1 MEGDIYK
8 SEELAW
14 RAENVTIYEEA
25 ILVANEYETI
35 IRSKKKSALNVVLR
49 QGIIFKNFER
59 VQKNYGDDK
68 GT

>member
-59 VQKNYGDDK
+59 VQKNCGDDK

>member
-49 QGIIFKNFER
+49 QGIIFKNLER

>member
-25 ILVANEYETI
+25 ILVAKEYETI

-59 VQKNYGDDK
+59 VQNNYGDDK